1 MAGQEQKDKR
11 ILSMFSRLQKG
22 EVLYKSEEAERFKV
36 TEKSIQRDI
45 DLIREYFADTDD
57 SQNIVYDKRA
67 AGYRLVNKER
77 ELLSNSELLAVCKIL
92 LESRSMPRADMTRI
106 LGKLVNCCVS
116 ETSKKLIND
125 LIGNERLHY
134 IEPHHGVSV
143 LNRLWEIGTAIRE
156 QRVMTICYSKLKNH
170 ETIKRTI
177 EPVGL
182 MFSEYYFYL
191 TAFLR
196 DVDRKKNFENPDDL
210 YPTIYRID
218 RIQDYTITDEHF
230 KVQYAERFEEG
241 EFRKRVQFM
250 LGGKLQ
256 TIRFHYIRSIY

>member
-22 EVLYKSEEAERFKV
+22 EVLYKSEEAKRFKV

-45 DLIREYFADTDD
+45 DLIREYFADEND
-57 SQNIVYDKRA
+57 SQTIVYDKRV
-67 AGYRLVNKER
+67 AGYRLVDKGH

-92 LESRSMPRADMTRI
+92 LESRRMPRTDMTRI
-106 LGKLVNCCVS
+106 LDKLVNCCVS
-116 ETSKKLIND
+116 ETSKKLVND

-134 IEPHHGVSV
+134 IEPHHGVPV
-143 LNRLWEIGTAIRE
+143 LDRLWKIWTAIRE
-156 QRVMTICYSKLKNH
+156 QRVMTICYSKLKNQ
-170 ETIKRTI
+170 ETVQRTI

-196 DVDRKKNFENPDDL
+196 DVDREKEFQN
-210 YPTIYRID
+210 
-218 RIQDYTITDEHF
+218 
-230 KVQYAERFEEG
+230 AETCSRPSTVSTG
-241 EFRKRVQFM
+241 YSHMK
-250 LGGKLQ
+250 
-256 TIRFHYIRSIY
+256 